1 VLVISVS
8 LTTAVTVKLG
18 VDWSLL
24 LASPPTLLALLLL
37 PNKLGVA
44 IGPVLDGGVL
54 PGGVLGVLPPPSNVV
69 AEIAEIDAAVAAID
83 AAILIPDAIPRV
95 KSGTDKIARIA

>member
-18 VDWSLL
+18 VDWSLFWF
-24 LASPPTLLALLLL
+24 SPPTLLALLLL
-37 PNKLGVA
+37 PNRLGVA
-44 IGPVLDGGVL
+44 IGPVLVCEVPPLTGV
-54 PGGVLGVLPPPSNVV
+54 GAFPPPSKDV

-95 KSGTDKIARIA
+95 KSGTDRIAKIA